1 MMNETAEQLR
11 QIVSETALRL
21 SAVPESEA
29 LRKPGAEKWS
39 RKEIL
44 GHLIDSASNNHQR
57 FVRAQFAARLEFPG
71 YTQNQWNAAQRYQEE
86 PWVHLVELWASYN
99 RHIAHVIDGISPDA
113 ASHICVIGEGAQPV
127 TLGFLVEDYV
137 SHLLHHLRQIDAIP
151 GN

>member
-1 MMNETAEQLR
+1 MMNKTAEQLR

-21 SAVPESEA
+21 SAVSEAEA

-57 FVRAQFAARLEFPG
+57 FVRAQFTARLEFPG

-86 PWVHLVELWASYN
+86 PWFQLVELWASYN
-99 RHIAHVIDGISPDA
+99 RHIAHVIDGISA
-113 ASHICVIGEGAQPV
+113 EASSHLCVIGEGAQPV
-127 TLGFLVEDYV
+127 TLGFLVQDYV
-137 SHLLHHLRQIDAIP
+137 SHMLHHLRQIDAIP